1 MKTNE
6 EEPMYLRLTA
16 KIEGDLYFSEIP
28 LKICDGDIEIKFKGD
43 IGRIE
48 QVSVTT
54 IILNGDEKNLNS
66 DDQIEKEKNIWNVS
80 SVGGKVAYRKLEEKL
95 QSLESIYAFFTLF
108 GLRKI
113 WWEYPKVEILG
124 ISEDGEHENVEHS
137 FEFGP
142 RDYQNISKIDQD
154 LFKFASTFHNPQAQV
169 LTAFWR
175 EGKYHQIHNRFI
187 ESIYNFYFIIED
199 SILGGKSTGV
209 EKIIR
214 NKPEFVDICKTF
226 LSRMIKDEE
235 IKKDIIK
242 FANFDLNEP
251 TPENISKFITN
262 ARGNIH
268 HFNSKQKDKKPFPY
282 QQENYYH
289 LSMFFEL
296 VTWQII
302 HNLIKK

>member
-1 MKTNE
+1 LKTDE
-6 EEPMYLRLTA
+6 EQMYLRLIA

-28 LKICDGDIEIKFKGD
+28 LKILDGDIEIKFKGE

-48 QVSVTT
+48 QISVTT
-54 IILNGDEKNLNS
+54 LIPNGDESNLNS
-66 DDQIEKEKNIWNVS
+66 DVQIEKAKEIWNVS
-80 SVGGKVAYRKLEEKL
+80 SIGSRIAYRKLEEKL
-95 QSLESIYAFFTLF
+95 QFLESSYAYFTLF

-113 WWEYPKVEILG
+113 WWEYPKVEYLG
-124 ISEDGEHENVEHS
+124 ISEDGELENIEHS

-142 RDYQNISKIDQD
+142 RDYQNVFRIDQD
-154 LFKFASTFHNPQAQV
+154 TFKLASTFHNPQAQV

-175 EGKYHQIHNRFI
+175 EGKYHQIQNRFI

-199 SILGGKSTGV
+199 SILGGKSKGI
-209 EKIIR
+209 EKILR
-214 NKPEFVDICKTF
+214 NKPEFVDICKTY

-235 IKKDIIK
+235 IKKDLSK
-242 FANFDLNEP
+242 FINFDLNEP

-262 ARGNIH
+262 ARGNLH
-268 HFNSKQKDKKPFPY
+268 HYNSKQKDKKPFPY
-282 QQENYYH
+282 QQANYYQ
-289 LSMFFEL
+289 LSIFFEL